1 VLPILNTVYQVLRLK
16 DAGWS
21 GRTSYKSGAVM
32 LKLDVS
38 DIKEM
43 TVEGRWCVT
52 EGKLGQDVTP

>member
-1 VLPILNTVYQVLRLK
+1 VYQVLRLK